1 MGGSKIITRRRAAFR
16 GKRRQE
22 DSPENSRRLSVMPRG
37 ATRIPALRLGKIC
50 GYSNSEN
57 SEGEMDRNKTLLDLV
72 QKNEESLF
80 FF

>member
-1 MGGSKIITRRRAAFR
+1 
-16 GKRRQE
+16 
-22 DSPENSRRLSVMPRG
+22 MPRG